1 MKQAVADFST
11 NIARSFTKQFLDI
24 AMAPMQEQVFGQ
36 MKRLFGVTS
45 AQEKAELAM
54 KGLTT
59 SQTDLKVKVEDAT
72 AAIRDLTGTLRAGPG
87 QGIPNIQQGSAAG
100 LVGQGGPDAFW
111 APNNNPRKGAN
122 NQLNVV
128 TPGQATLADL
138 TSLDVGSLDSVLSE
152 AFAGIGESLTQLGKV
167 ADTTGKQTGDAA
179 KSGEQGFGKFL
190 GAMTGV
196 ATGALAITGAIQ
208 AMQDSEGGTYGTL
221 MGIAGVLGGLGSIF
235 GGVAGLGKK
244 ASGGPVS
251 ARRPYIVGEIGP
263 ELFVPEGNGTIIPN
277 DKIAFT
283 GGPGAGSST
292 EANGMTV
299 PFQQGSS
306 SSVSNA
312 FSTLY
317 GASIPFTKSTERVLA
332 ERSER
337 ETVSAINNP
346 KPLDVRFESQV
357 INNVTYVTAE
367 QHQRGMAQAAERGRA
382 LTLEALQ
389 NSVTS
394 RRKVGIN

>member
-1 MKQAVADFST
+1 
-11 NIARSFTKQFLDI
+11 
-24 AMAPMQEQVFGQ
+24 MQE
-36 MKRLFGVTS
+36 
-45 AQEKAELAM
+45 
-54 KGLTT
+54 
-59 SQTDLKVKVEDAT
+59 
-72 AAIRDLTGTLRAGPG
+72 
-87 QGIPNIQQGSAAG
+87 
-100 LVGQGGPDAFW
+100 
-111 APNNNPRKGAN
+111 
-122 NQLNVV
+122 
-128 TPGQATLADL
+128 
-138 TSLDVGSLDSVLSE
+138 
-152 AFAGIGESLTQLGKV
+152 
-167 ADTTGKQTGDAA
+167 
-179 KSGEQGFGKFL
+179 
-190 GAMTGV
+190 
-196 ATGALAITGAIQ
+196 
-208 AMQDSEGGTYGTL
+208 SEGGTYGTL

-235 GGVAGLGKK
+235 GGIAGLGKR
-244 ASGGPVS
+244 AAGGPVS

-263 ELFVPEGNGTIIPN
+263 ELFVPEGAGTIIPN
-277 DKIAFT
+277 DQIAFT
-283 GGPGAGSST
+283 GGAGPGSSTEANGMTGPFQQGSNT

-357 INNVTYVTAE
+357 INGVEYVTAE

-394 RRKVGIN
+394 RRKVGIA